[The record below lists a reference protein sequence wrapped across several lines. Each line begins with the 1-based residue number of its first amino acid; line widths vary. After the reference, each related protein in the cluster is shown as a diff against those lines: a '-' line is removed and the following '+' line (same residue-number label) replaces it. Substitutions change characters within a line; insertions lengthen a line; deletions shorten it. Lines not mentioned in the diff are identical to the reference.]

1 MIKNYVDIDTKLDKV
16 NDECGVFGIYRNDDD
31 IDVVAAAN
39 DALYSLQHRGQ
50 QSAGITVNKDGE
62 FTTVKEL
69 GMVSE
74 IFTPKA
80 LEKLPNGKIAVG
92 HVRYT
97 SSESLDRA
105 SNQPLVMRYIQGSIG
120 IANNGS
126 ITNFN
131 EIRQELETGGAV
143 FQSNSNAEIMAYVIA
158 TERCVTDTLEDAVL
172 SSMRKL
178 KGAYS
183 TVICAPSRLIGFRDM
198 HGFRPLCIG
207 KLKNSWIFTSESCV
221 IDSLGGEFVRDVE
234 PGEMVVVDEEGFHSY
249 KLKLLPDKTSFC
261 LFEYV
266 YIARPDSVINGVCV
280 HNARFRAGEL
290 LYDEFPID
298 ADMVC
303 GVPDSG
309 LIAAQG
315 YAKASGIPFST
326 GFVKNKYIGRTV
338 GSGKDKKKRLLRTRL
353 TALKANVKGKRV
365 VIIDD
370 SIVRGT
376 TVDRIVTMLKEA
388 GAKEVHMRISSPP
401 FMWPCYYGTDIPS
414 RGELIACNHTI
425 EEITKLSKAD
435 SLGYLPVE
443 SLREMIHNAPVG
455 FCDGCFTGNYPAP
468 ITKETFKGKERGGMN
483 FDENNKKD
491 N

>member
-39 DALYSLQHRGQ
+39 DALFSLQHRGQ

-120 IANNGS
+120 IASNGS

-266 YIARPDSVINGVCV
+266 YSLTHGLCQCNFLRKIFPKNISIYFNVIINYHFHCNIFWKYSLSRLKPHTKTIVLSTQ
-280 HNARFRAGEL
+280 FPL
-290 LYDEFPID
+290 LYTEHRP
-298 ADMVC
+298 ADICRNFVFAYIEKQIYARIRN
-303 GVPDSG
+303 GFNTVFF
-309 LIAAQG
+309 LI
-315 YAKASGIPFST
+315 
-326 GFVKNKYIGRTV
+326 
-338 GSGKDKKKRLLRTRL
+338 
-353 TALKANVKGKRV
+353 
-365 VIIDD
+365 
-370 SIVRGT
+370 
-376 TVDRIVTMLKEA
+376 
-388 GAKEVHMRISSPP
+388 
-401 FMWPCYYGTDIPS
+401 
-414 RGELIACNHTI
+414 
-425 EEITKLSKAD
+425 
-435 SLGYLPVE
+435 
-443 SLREMIHNAPVG
+443 
-455 FCDGCFTGNYPAP
+455 
-468 ITKETFKGKERGGMN
+468 MN
-483 FDENNKKD
+483 RKFIKV
-491 N
+491 

>member
-143 FQSNSNAEIMAYVIA
+143 FSPILM
-158 TERCVTDTLEDAVL
+158 
-172 SSMRKL
+172 
-178 KGAYS
+178 
-183 TVICAPSRLIGFRDM
+183 
-198 HGFRPLCIG
+198 
-207 KLKNSWIFTSESCV
+207 
-221 IDSLGGEFVRDVE
+221 
-234 PGEMVVVDEEGFHSY
+234 
-249 KLKLLPDKTSFC
+249 LKLWLM
-261 LFEYV
+261 
-266 YIARPDSVINGVCV
+266 
-280 HNARFRAGEL
+280 L
-290 LYDEFPID
+290 LQP
-298 ADMVC
+298 
-303 GVPDSG
+303 
-309 LIAAQG
+309 
-315 YAKASGIPFST
+315 
-326 GFVKNKYIGRTV
+326 
-338 GSGKDKKKRLLRTRL
+338 KD
-353 TALKANVKGKRV
+353 V
-365 VIIDD
+365 
-370 SIVRGT
+370 
-376 TVDRIVTMLKEA
+376 
-388 GAKEVHMRISSPP
+388 
-401 FMWPCYYGTDIPS
+401 
-414 RGELIACNHTI
+414 
-425 EEITKLSKAD
+425 
-435 SLGYLPVE
+435 
-443 SLREMIHNAPVG
+443 
-455 FCDGCFTGNYPAP
+455 
-468 ITKETFKGKERGGMN
+468 
-483 FDENNKKD
+483 
-491 N
+491 

>member
-39 DALYSLQHRGQ
+39 DALFSLQHRGQ
-50 QSAGITVNKDGE
+50 QSAGSTVNKDGE

-280 HNARFRAGEL
+280 HNARFKAGEL
-290 LYDEFPID
+290 LSDEFPIE
-298 ADMVC
+298 ADMAC

>member
-120 IANNGS
+120 IASNGS

-183 TVICAPSRLIGFRDM
+183 TVICAPSRLISFRDM

-280 HNARFRAGEL
+280 HNARFKAGEL

-370 SIVRGT
+370 SIVRGET
-376 TVDRIVTMLKEA
+376 SKHIVRLMREA
-388 GAKEVHMRISSPP
+388 GAAEVHMLISSPP
-401 FMWPCYYGTDIPS
+401 FVCPCYFGVDIHDKES
-414 RGELIACNHTI
+414 LIANKLTTS
-425 EEITKLSKAD
+425 EICEYIGAD
-435 SLGYLPVE
+435 SLGYLSIN
-443 SLREMIHNAPVG
+443 SLRKIAEGANIE
-455 FCDGCFTGNYPAP
+455 FCDGCFTGSYDAEIPRTIFVDKYA
-468 ITKETFKGKERGGMN
+468 
-483 FDENNKKD
+483 KKI
-491 N
+491 NRK

>member
-39 DALYSLQHRGQ
+39 DALFSLQHRGQ

-290 LYDEFPID
+290 LYDEFPIE

>member
-39 DALYSLQHRGQ
+39 DALFSLQHRGQ

-280 HNARFRAGEL
+280 HNARFKAGEL
-290 LYDEFPID
+290 LYDEFPIE